1 MNTVQRSEKKN
12 EITVLLQ
19 YKHTWK
25 IELRMHRTLSFFF
38 FGAAHICCQVQ
49 NFALTT
55 VMMVMGPIACT

>member
-1 MNTVQRSEKKN
+1 MNTFQRSEKKN
-12 EITVLLQ
+12 EMTVLLQ

-25 IELRMHRTLSFFF
+25 IELRMHTTFSFF

-49 NFALTT
+49 NFAPTT